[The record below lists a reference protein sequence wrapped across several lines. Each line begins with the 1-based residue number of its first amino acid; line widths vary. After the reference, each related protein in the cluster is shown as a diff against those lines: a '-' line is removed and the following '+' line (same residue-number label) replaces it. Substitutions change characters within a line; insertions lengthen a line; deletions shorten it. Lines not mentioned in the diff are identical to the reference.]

1 MSEIIDRR
9 DGFVVRTS
17 WRRTPD
23 HVCSTPINW
32 FHRRF
37 GAGSVWECSQC
48 GQRWMYGWWTGWYS
62 HDIVFRLDTGR
73 TNDNYEHQFVLPVQE
88 AIDNA
93 EVQRLSRVL
102 WQAIPKLTLQELR
115 RLVAA
120 LDVNT

>member
-1 MSEIIDRR
+1 
-9 DGFVVRTS
+9 
-17 WRRTPD
+17 
-23 HVCSTPINW
+23 
-32 FHRRF
+32 
-37 GAGSVWECSQC
+37 
-48 GQRWMYGWWTGWYS
+48 
-62 HDIVFRLDTGR
+62 LDTGR